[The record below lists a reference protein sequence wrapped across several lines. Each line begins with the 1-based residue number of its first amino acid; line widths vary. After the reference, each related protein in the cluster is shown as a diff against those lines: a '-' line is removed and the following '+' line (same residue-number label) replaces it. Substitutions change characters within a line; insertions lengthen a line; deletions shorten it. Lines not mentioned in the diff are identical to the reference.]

1 MKRKLDDQKILFK
14 GCTYSPLEEGSNE
27 APKHGEMFF
36 IFNGKDE
43 RDPHAFI
50 MSDQYYINGLIRS
63 WEIKELDLVHA
74 ERDDELMVSTKF
86 R

>member
-1 MKRKLDDQKILFK
+1 M
-14 GCTYSPLEEGSNE
+14 Y
-27 APKHGEMFF
+27 F

-43 RDPHAFI
+43 RDPHKFI
-50 MSDQYYINGLIRS
+50 MNDQYQINGLVRS

-74 ERDDELMVSTKF
+74 ERDDELTVSTKF